1 MIHFYKRSYIR
12 NNAEMDRLLEEARKK
27 EEEKAKEMV
36 MMVRVETFR
45 TMQQDIVQLK
55 VIMTSLN

>member
-1 MIHFYKRSYIR
+1 
-12 NNAEMDRLLEEARKK
+12 MDRLLEEARKK
-27 EEEKAKEMV
+27 EEEEAKEMV

>member
-27 EEEKAKEMV
+27 EEEEAKEMV

-45 TMQQDIVQLK
+45 TIRAATTGFL
-55 VIMTSLN
+55 